1 MANGVIGVLGD
12 LALRLVAV
20 ELKRGAGSESYS
32 LLCMHGIFI
41 THFLIPSRACN
52 SPPPSPNGG
61 APCEGEDEDTRE
73 CGDEVTTKISIC

>member
-32 LLCMHGIFI
+32 LLFMHGNFKP
-41 THFLIPSRACN
+41 HFLI
-52 SPPPSPNGG
+52 
-61 APCEGEDEDTRE
+61 
-73 CGDEVTTKISIC
+73 